1 VGLLENIDLPIGLKN
16 LTEQELYSV
25 ADECRNKIIEVVAEN
40 GGHLSPNLGVV
51 ELTVAIHASLESPKD
66 KIIWDVGHQAYT
78 HKLLTGRLNSFSTIR
93 KTDGISGFPKRSESQ
108 HDIFGAGHAAT
119 SISAALG
126 IAKARD
132 IAGDK
137 FTVLSVIG
145 DASISSGEAFEAIN
159 NVHCIKGPFIV
170 ILNDNEM
177 SISESVGVVSDHITS
192 LRYNMLYRGFKKKA
206 EALIKRLPKGEPLAV
221 SIDKLIT
228 RTKHLL
234 INYKKI
240 GVIYEELGFRYLGPI
255 DGYNIP
261 HIMGAINY
269 AKQAP
274 EPVIIHILTKKGHG
288 YPPAENDPTRFHGL
302 GKFDPK
308 TGEPLDKKNK
318 ITYTSVFGD
327 KLVKLAQK
335 DKKIVAITAAMED
348 GTGLCKFRSK
358 FPERFIDVGMS
369 EEHAVTFAA
378 GLAVQG
384 FKPVVAIYST
394 FMQRSFD
401 QIIHDIALQN
411 LPVVLVMDRAG
422 LVGEDGPTHHG
433 VFDIPFM
440 RMIPNMT
447 VLAPKDH
454 KELEQMMDFA
464 FKQSG
469 PVSIR
474 YPKGD
479 VPNID
484 YAQTPIIKGKA
495 EVLIDNKNAKVTVFA
510 CGSMVVPFYEII
522 TEHNLNVNL
531 INVRFIKPF
540 DESTAKTFLKKSKF
554 VITAEE
560 GITSGGLYGI
570 ISEMIQREGI
580 SVKTKAVGIN
590 EDIFVEHGSKNDL
603 FVRLEMDNVSI
614 KKFLIKALEEEKC

>member
-1 VGLLENIDLPIGLKN
+1 VGLLDALSLPKGLKD
-16 LTEQELYSV
+16 LTEKELYEI
-25 ADECRNKIIEVVAEN
+25 AGECRNKIIQVVAEN

-51 ELTVAIHASLESPKD
+51 ELTVAIHASLNSPKD

-78 HKLLTGRLNSFSTIR
+78 HKLLTGRYDRLDTIR
-93 KTDGISGFPKRSESQ
+93 QSNGISGFPKRTESE

-132 IAGDK
+132 ILGEK
-137 FTVLSVIG
+137 FAVLSVIG

-159 NVHCIKGPFIV
+159 NVHAIKGPFIV

-206 EALIKRLPKGEPLAV
+206 ESIIKLLPKGAPLAV

-255 DGYNIP
+255 DAHNIP
-261 HIMGAINY
+261 HVMGAINY

-274 EPVIIHILTKKGHG
+274 EPVIIHVLSKKGHG
-288 YPPAENDPTRFHGL
+288 YLPAEKDPTKFHGL
-302 GKFDPK
+302 GKFNPE
-308 TGEPLDKKNK
+308 TGEPITKKNK
-318 ITYTSVFGD
+318 LSYTDVFGD

-335 DKKIVAITAAMED
+335 NKKIVAITAAMED
-348 GTGLCKFRSK
+348 GTGLAKFKAK
-358 FPERFIDVGMS
+358 FPEHFVDVGMS
-369 EEHAVTFAA
+369 EEHALTFAA

-384 FKPVVAIYST
+384 MRPVVAIYST

-401 QIIHDIALQN
+401 QIVHDVALQN
-411 LPVVLVMDRAG
+411 LPVVMIMDRAG

-433 VFDIPFM
+433 VFDINYM

-454 KELEQMMDFA
+454 RELELMLEFA
-464 FKQSG
+464 VAHNG

-479 VPNID
+479 VPDISFKEN
-484 YAQTPIIKGKA
+484 PIENGKA
-495 EVLIDNKNAKVTVFA
+495 EVLIENKKSKVTVFA
-510 CGSMVVPFYEII
+510 CGSMVCPVYEVI
-522 TEHNLNVNL
+522 TENNFQVNL
-531 INVRFIKPF
+531 VNVRFLKPF
-540 DESTAKTFLKKSKF
+540 DEALLKQF
-554 VITAEE
+554 VKGSDVIVTAEE
-560 GITSGGLYGI
+560 GVISGGLYGI
-570 ISEMIQREGI
+570 VSELIQKDGVNVRSYAIGI
-580 SVKTKAVGIN
+580 DGES
-590 EDIFVEHGSKNDL
+590 FVEHGSKQDL
-603 FVRLEMDNVSI
+603 FKKLGLDKESI
-614 KKFLIKALEEEKC
+614 KNVLIKVVEGKK